1 MASRSQI
8 AEVDELY
15 GRIRPILRGKD
26 QTVIGAV
33 LAQLL
38 ANWLIGWEQM
48 DGNRRTP
55 RPAALWK
62 PGQTGETD

>member
-38 ANWLIGWEQM
+38 ANWLIGW
-48 DGNRRTP
+48 
-55 RPAALWK
+55 
-62 PGQTGETD
+62 